1 MLAFYTADYILEEY
15 SVKDKSLSKIVLER
29 VKKGAEY
36 VAEKG
41 GELRD
46 KAIRS
51 SEKFAR
57 GQGLKLDIDTIQEK
71 KQKKLKQ
78 LSYLVYNLY
87 VKNEIKHPEVN
98 AICDAIRSLQW
109 QIDEKRTEINMM
121 KNEQGEYA
129 KGEEDF

>member
-1 MLAFYTADYILEEY
+1 M
-15 SVKDKSLSKIVLER
+15 KDKSLSKIVLER

-87 VKNEIKHPEVN
+87 IKNEIKHPEVN
-98 AICDAIRSLQW
+98 AICDEIRTLQW

>member
-1 MLAFYTADYILEEY
+1 MEVIL
-15 SVKDKSLSKIVLER
+15 VKDKSISEIVLQK

-36 VAEKG
+36 VVEKG

-46 KAIRS
+46 KAIKS

-57 GQGLKLDIDTIQEK
+57 SHGLKLDVDTIQEK

-87 VKNEIKHPEVN
+87 TKNEINHPEIN
-98 AICDAIRSLQW
+98 AICQEIKNLQW
-109 QIDEKRTEINMM
+109 QIDEKRTEIDMI
-121 KNEQGEYA
+121 KHEKGEY
-129 KGEEDF
+129 GNQESDI